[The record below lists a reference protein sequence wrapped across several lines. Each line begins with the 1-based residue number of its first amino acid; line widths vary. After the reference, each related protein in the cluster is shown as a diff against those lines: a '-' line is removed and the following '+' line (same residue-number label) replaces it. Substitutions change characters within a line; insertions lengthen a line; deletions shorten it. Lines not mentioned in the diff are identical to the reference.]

1 MITCESAQNPGRSL
15 PNPTPKAAPW
25 PIAKTP
31 RGQGGWKKILKP
43 PNPERGGGRALLIVR
58 TFSWALLLRK
68 IEVFAGC
75 GPDLFHSIGFFAADS
90 AGLGSGRQWIFLSP
104 TISGFPDSR
113 ARPLYRSRVVVLI
126 LRAKESPLPTTAAL
140 GEPHLGANQT
150 RRDNHEVVR
159 GALFGLQQQKA
170 PTPISPAR
178 QNSQLASGCT
188 CVAGSDVM
196 L

>member
-1 MITCESAQNPGRSL
+1 M
-15 PNPTPKAAPW
+15 APIYFILLDFLRRIQPVW
-25 PIAKTP
+25 AV
-31 RGQGGWKKILKP
+31 GG
-43 PNPERGGGRALLIVR
+43 
-58 TFSWALLLRK
+58 S
-68 IEVFAGC
+68 
-75 GPDLFHSIGFFAADS
+75 GFFLAPQSLDS
-90 AGLGSGRQWIFLSP
+90 L
-104 TISGFPDSR
+104 TR
-113 ARPLYRSRVVVLI
+113 ARALYRSRVVVLI